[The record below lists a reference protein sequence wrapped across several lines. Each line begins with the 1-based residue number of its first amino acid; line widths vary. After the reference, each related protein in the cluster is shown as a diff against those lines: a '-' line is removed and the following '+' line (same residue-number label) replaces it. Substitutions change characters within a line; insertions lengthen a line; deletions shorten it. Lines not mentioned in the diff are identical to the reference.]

1 MDFFTFDNLLPVLDT
16 ETLYLHSEFKP
27 VLTNTYNKGC
37 DGDMTGNGRNLSR
50 KLFKF
55 LFFYCDWKSP
65 YFALGEVDRK
75 KKALENSGL
84 GIGYKFQPNE
94 RAAIEFYV
102 GLLLLIH
109 PEINVLKTLKES
121 LVLLDKGSA
130 LLTKKLNDLVDRL
143 SNTDIEDSVES
154 IENFNSLNKL
164 YNDTLDQLLK
174 VGGKVKIVT
183 ADIDAIEKELKKVES
198 TQKYLKGG
206 KQKGNRMDPK
216 GT

>member
-65 YFALGEVDRK
+65 YFALGEDIRK

-84 GIGYKFQPNE
+84 GLGYKFQPNE
-94 RAAIEFYV
+94 KVAIEFYTS
-102 GLLLLIH
+102 LLLLTH

-130 LLTKKLNDLVDRL
+130 LLTKKLNELVDRL
-143 SNTDIEDSVES
+143 SNTDIEDTMES

-164 YNDTLDQLLK
+164 YNDTLKELLT
-174 VGGKVKIVT
+174 VGAKVKLVLS
-183 ADIDAIEKELKKVES
+183 DIQGIEIELKKVES
-198 TQKYLKGG
+198 TAKYLKGG
-206 KQKGNRMDPK
+206 KVKGNRMDYK
-216 GT
+216 E